1 MNAEPLAVH
10 DARGT
15 RIPTPAAHESR
26 RRGHT
31 NPDATGARLPV
42 DGAVDPAAAP
52 EFPKP
57 TTDTPSAVESLI

>member
-1 MNAEPLAVH
+1 MNAEPLAFD

-15 RIPTPAAHESR
+15 RIPTPR
-26 RRGHT
+26 
-31 NPDATGARLPV
+31 ARIPV

-57 TTDTPSAVESLI
+57 TTDTPSAVESLF